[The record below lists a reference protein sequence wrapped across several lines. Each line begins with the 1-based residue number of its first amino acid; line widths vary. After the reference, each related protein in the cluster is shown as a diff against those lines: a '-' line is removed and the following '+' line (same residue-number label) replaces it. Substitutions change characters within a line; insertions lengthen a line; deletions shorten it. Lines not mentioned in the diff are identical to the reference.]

1 MNFRITFKFFFNPIY
16 GVPTIIKQGE
26 ECFSPPSQ
34 NGTMPNQGF
43 ETEELYFSPT
53 NPELRNKFSQET
65 TGTED
70 LIIIDSEAQS
80 FISTLLH
87 DFS

>member
-53 NPELRNKFSQET
+53 NPELSNKFSQET
-65 TGTED
+65 IGTRGSDYNRLRGPEFYQYP
-70 LIIIDSEAQS
+70 AA
-80 FISTLLH
+80 
-87 DFS
+87 